1 MRKTLLCSLLLFS
14 QLAFAQLK
22 LARLFS
28 DHVVLQRQKPI
39 IVWGWATPLDKVTV
53 KLASQVGLGTA
64 DSAGKWTITLSALEA
79 GGPHQLVAS
88 TKTQQV
94 KVEDVLIGEVWLCS
108 GQSNME
114 WPVKQAD
121 QFREEQRN
129 ADFPQIRHFFVEH
142 DVQLQPQADLKRG
155 EWKVCSPQTVGDFT
169 AVGFFFAREL
179 AQKLKVPVG
188 LVHASWGGSQLEGW
202 LSKEAMTTHEDLRS
216 YVQQLPQTWD
226 VADEF
231 HGAKLRQRLLG
242 TKVLPTA
249 AFERSYLTANYD
261 FSNWHQAG
269 SPLGQWDWKGIW
281 AFRGKGYMARSIELS
296 ADFIASSP
304 TVLGLGVQ
312 DSFNEIYL
320 NGELVFAGI
329 VKGQRRIQL
338 PTGVLKPGRN
348 ALMVKFGNMIEL
360 PWYGLGVMGNLED
373 LYLDTP
379 QERISLANDWKIMP
393 SFAEKHEYVH
403 SSNNIGTTIFNGM
416 IAPLIPFGLKGVLWY
431 QGESNAGR
439 AYQYRSTFPLMITD
453 WRKHWQSDFSFYF
466 VQLSSFGS
474 NQSSNQGSNWA
485 ELREAQTMT
494 LALPKTGMAVTID
507 VGNPTDIHPTNKQDV
522 GHRLALQALQKD
534 FQQSTIAEGPTLID
548 VQYRANQ
555 ATLSFR
561 NIGQGLVVQDKFGYL
576 RGFEVASEDRKFYF
590 AQSEISGNQVVVRHP
605 QGQTIVAVRYAW
617 ADAPV
622 DANLFNRDGLPAAPF
637 RTDQWPGL
645 TIKQKFD

>member
-1 MRKTLLCSLLLFS
+1 MRKILLCSLLLFS
-14 QLAFAQLK
+14 QLALAQLK

-39 IVWGWATPLDKVTV
+39 TVWGWATPLDKVTV
-53 KLASQVGLGTA
+53 KLASQVGVGTA
-64 DSAGKWTITLSALEA
+64 DAAGKWTITLSALEA

-88 TKTQQV
+88 TKTQQA

-142 DVQLQPQADLKRG
+142 DVQLQPQIDLKRG
-155 EWKVCSPQTVGDFT
+155 EWKVCSPQTIGDFT

-242 TKVLPTA
+242 TKVLPTVA
-249 AFERSYLTANYD
+249 SERSYLTADYD
-261 FSNWHQAG
+261 FSKWHQAG

-281 AFRGKGYMARSIELS
+281 AFRGKGYMARSIELP

-338 PTGVLKPGRN
+338 PTGVLKPGKN

-360 PWYGLGVMGNLED
+360 PWYGLGVMGSPED

-494 LALPKTGMAVTID
+494 LDLPKTGMAVTID

-534 FQQSTIAEGPTLID
+534 FQQNTIAEGPTLSD

-590 AQSEISGNQVVVRHP
+590 AQAEISGNQVVVRHP